1 MAIAVPY
8 KLSDKRMI
16 DGVGGKISST
26 SRRSRIPFNRVSRD
40 FP

>member
-16 DGVGGKISST
+16 DGVGRQNLIDLKEIENS
-26 SRRSRIPFNRVSRD
+26 I
-40 FP
+40 